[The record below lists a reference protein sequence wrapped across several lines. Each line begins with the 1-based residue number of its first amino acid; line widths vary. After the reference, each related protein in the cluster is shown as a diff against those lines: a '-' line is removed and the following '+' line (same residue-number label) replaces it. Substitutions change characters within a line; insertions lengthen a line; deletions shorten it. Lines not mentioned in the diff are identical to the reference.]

1 MQLVILI
8 KIKIKYRKLMASLLE
23 QNQLDYFIEK
33 NPSWI
38 IDNNTIKREFKFDN
52 FIDAFSFMSKVA
64 LLSEKMDHHPDWQNT
79 YNKVKINLTTHD
91 KGGITINDIKLA
103 ESIDKLINS

>member
-8 KIKIKYRKLMASLLE
+8 KIKIKYKRLMVSLLDK
-23 QNQLDYFIEK
+23 NHLDYFAEK

-38 IDNNTIKREFKFDN
+38 IDNKMIKKEFKFDN
-52 FIDAFSFMSKVA
+52 FIDAFGFMSKVA

-91 KGGITINDIKLA
+91 KGGITTNDIKLA
-103 ESIDKLINS
+103 ESIDKLVNI

>member
-1 MQLVILI
+1 MT
-8 KIKIKYRKLMASLLE
+8 SLLE
-23 QNQLDYFIEK
+23 QHQLNYFIEK

-38 IDNNTIKREFKFDN
+38 IDNKMIKREFKFDN

-79 YNKVKINLTTHD
+79 YNTFKINLTTHD
-91 KGGITINDIKLA
+91 KGGITTNDIKLA
-103 ESIDKLINS
+103 ESIDKLIKT

>member
-1 MQLVILI
+1 MV
-8 KIKIKYRKLMASLLE
+8 SLLD
-23 QNQLDYFIEK
+23 QNQLDYFIGK

-38 IDNNTIKREFKFDN
+38 IDNKMIKKEFKFDT
-52 FIDAFSFMSKVA
+52 FIDAFGFMSKVA

-91 KGGITINDIKLA
+91 KGGITNNDINLA
-103 ESIDKLINS
+103 ESIDKLINT

>member
-1 MQLVILI
+1 MV
-8 KIKIKYRKLMASLLE
+8 SLLE
-23 QNQLDYFIEK
+23 QTQLDSFIEK

-38 IDNNTIKREFKFDN
+38 IDNKMIKKEFKFDD
-52 FIDAFSFMSKVA
+52 FIDAFGFMSKVA

-91 KGGITINDIKLA
+91 EGGITTKDIKLA
-103 ESIDKLINS
+103 ESIDKLINT

>member
-1 MQLVILI
+1 MV
-8 KIKIKYRKLMASLLE
+8 SLLE

-33 NPSWI
+33 NHSWI
-38 IDNNTIKREFKFDN
+38 IDDKIIKIEFRFDN
-52 FIDAFSFMSKVA
+52 FIDAFGFISKVA

-91 KGGITINDIKLA
+91 KGGITTNDIKLA
-103 ESIDKLINS
+103 ESIDKLVNT

>member
-8 KIKIKYRKLMASLLE
+8 KIKYKKLMVSLIE
-23 QNQLDYFIEK
+23 QNQLDSFIEK
-33 NPSWI
+33 NPSWV
-38 IDNNTIKREFKFDN
+38 IDNKTIKKEFKFDN
-52 FIDAFSFMSKVA
+52 FIDAFGFMSKVA

-91 KGGITINDIKLA
+91 KGGITTNDIKLA
-103 ESIDKLINS
+103 ESIDKLINT